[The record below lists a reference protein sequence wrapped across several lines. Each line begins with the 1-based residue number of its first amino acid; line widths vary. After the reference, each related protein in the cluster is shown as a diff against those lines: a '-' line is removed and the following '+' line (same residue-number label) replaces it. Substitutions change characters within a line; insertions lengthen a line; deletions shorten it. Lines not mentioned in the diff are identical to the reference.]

1 MVKRAIVVLL
11 VVLALA
17 GCSIHVRMGRAP
29 DVQVLDSQ
37 LQVGSSTAADVRRL
51 LGEPYARGRSF
62 LAPDP
67 AQRATDL
74 WTYYFGEGGTEDV
87 RQMFLFV
94 YLDQDVFHGYMWFS
108 SLPTIQPPP
117 AAPAR

>member
-1 MVKRAIVVLL
+1 MLL

-17 GCSIHVRMGRAP
+17 GCSIRMRMGRAP
-29 DVQVLDSQ
+29 DVQVLDRQ
-37 LQVGSSTAADVRRL
+37 LRVGISTAADVRRL

-62 LAPDP
+62 LALDP
-67 AQRATDL
+67 IQRPTDM
-74 WTYYFGEGGTEDV
+74 WTYYFGEGDMEDL

-117 AAPAR
+117 VPPVR